1 MLLSIEAH
9 LFLVVVT
16 FGCLFVMGY
25 NVAVIVL
32 GKRDVVVSAVS
43 CSNVM
48 LLPFIASLE
57 KDLGDALKTYPARY
71 PHAFSCPHSQHT
83 LMYTLFTCAQLCFNA
98 QQHLF

>member
-1 MLLSIEAH
+1 M
-9 LFLVVVT
+9 
-16 FGCLFVMGY
+16 GC

-43 CSNVM
+43 CGNVM

-83 LMYTLFTCAQLCFNA
+83 LMYTLIHTNTYHIARLSGYSISWPP
-98 QQHLF
+98 